1 MYILISQYITVT
13 LLENMVWI
21 FGALEY
27 LLRSG
32 VKPANFESRR
42 AARTFDSS
50 ATYRSEDVDLPYER
64 RYVWGQAISTH
75 PMV

>member
-64 RYVWGQAISTH
+64 RYV
-75 PMV
+75 